1 MAHSCRR
8 CNKKIPDGGL
18 FYVVK
23 LSAASGYDG
32 IINRSLDVEEAGVLD
47 EIAGRSSEDLEKDVY
62 FEREVILCHT
72 CRTAVIDLFC
82 GEVGTGGDSDAP
94 RNNLLH

>member
-18 FYVVK
+18 FYIVK

-32 IINRSLDVEEAGVLD
+32 VINRSLDVEETGVLD
-47 EIAGRSSEDLEKDVY
+47 DITGRSPEDLEKDVY
-62 FEREVILCHT
+62 FERDVILCYT
-72 CRTAVIDLFC
+72 CRTAVIELFC
-82 GEVGTGGDSDAP
+82 GEVGTGGDLDAS